1 MDRAREVVAFWSGI
15 FAAGTVAVV
24 VGFTLVLALP
34 ATLGAGLLAASAV
47 STTGR
52 A

>member
-24 VGFTLVLALP
+24 VGFTLVIAVG